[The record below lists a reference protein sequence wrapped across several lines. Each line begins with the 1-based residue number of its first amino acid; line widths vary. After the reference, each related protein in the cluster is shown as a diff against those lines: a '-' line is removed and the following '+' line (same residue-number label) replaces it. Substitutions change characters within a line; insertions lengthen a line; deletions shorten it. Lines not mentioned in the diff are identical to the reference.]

1 LKALI
6 VTADDVGLHRG
17 MTEGAIQACRRGV
30 VTACSLVA
38 NGAAFEHAVEQLRDV
53 PQIEV
58 GVHLTLVEE
67 RPLASKVD
75 SLVGS
80 NDLLHENF
88 VAFVPRYYARMIDI
102 DEVERELRM
111 QVERILGTGLRVTH
125 VNGHQHLHLLPR
137 LFELALRLADEYSI
151 RYIRTVDDR
160 GNGGGWGRKL
170 AIRRLSAMGRSA
182 RKETRK
188 CGLATNDATLG
199 VAAAGHLITAEQ
211 LIALL
216 DAAGDGVTE
225 LVTHP
230 GLGDVELRSA
240 YDWEYEWDA
249 ETRALCSPQLRQAI
263 SDRGFALVAP
273 SAVS

>member
-1 LKALI
+1 LKTLI

-17 MTEGAIQACRRGV
+17 MTEGAIQACRRGI

-38 NGAAFEHAVEQLRDV
+38 NGVAFEHAVEQLREE
-53 PQIEV
+53 PHIEV

-67 RPLASKVD
+67 RPLATKID

-88 VAFVPRYYARMIDI
+88 VAFVPRYYARMIDLG
-102 DEVERELRM
+102 EVERELRM

-125 VNGHQHLHLLPR
+125 FNGHQHLHLLPR
-137 LFELALRLADEYSI
+137 LFDLTLRLAEEYGV
-151 RYIRTVDDR
+151 RYVRTVDDR
-160 GNGGGWGRKL
+160 GEGGGWSRKL
-170 AIRRLSAMGRSA
+170 AVSRLSALGRSA
-182 RKETRK
+182 RKEIRQR
-188 CGLATNDATLG
+188 GLATNDATIG
-199 VAAAGHLITAEQ
+199 VAAAGHLTTAER

-216 DAAGDGVTE
+216 EAARDGVTE

-230 GLGDVELRSA
+230 GLGEGELRGA

-249 ETRALCSPQLRQAI
+249 ETRALCDPRLRQAI
-263 SDRGFALVAP
+263 ASGGFTLAAP